1 MNYLLSTLLLL
12 LIGATLLIT
21 GILMNREPGQSLQ
34 SAFNDSVGWGLGFIV
49 GFGTE
54 CWIFGLN

>member
-21 GILMNREPGQSLQ
+21 GILMNREQGQNLQ

-54 CWIFGLN
+54 FWIFGIN

>member
-12 LIGATLLIT
+12 LIGATLLMAS
-21 GILMNREPGQSLQ
+21 ILMNREPGQNLQ
-34 SAFNDSVGWGLGFIV
+34 SAFNDSVAWGLGFLV

-54 CWIFGLN
+54 FWIFGNS